1 MLGSFWRDKRGI
13 SEVIASLILILVVSA
28 AGVILYTYSLNT
40 FSSTG
45 SSFQLQTSLRE
56 EQARERLVITAVWW
70 DAVDLLNV
78 TVLNYGK
85 IDLVIDTVYIDG
97 TQVSEYSS
105 GRGEVVRTGELI
117 PVKFTSPVSIQ
128 DGQTYEIIVVS
139 ERGNKN
145 VVYWEV

>member
-70 DAVDLLNV
+70 DTVDLLNV

-97 TQVSEYSS
+97 TQVSEYSN

>member
-1 MLGSFWRDKRGI
+1 VLGSFWRDKRGI

-45 SSFQLQTSLRE
+45 SSFQLRTSFRE
-56 EQARERLVITAVWW
+56 EQARERLVITTVWW
-70 DAVDLLNV
+70 NTVDLLNV

-97 TQVSEYSS
+97 TKVSEYSG

-117 PVKFTSPVSIQ
+117 PVKFTSPVLIE

-145 VVYWEV
+145 AVYWEV

>member
-45 SSFQLQTSLRE
+45 SSFQLRTGLRE

-70 DAVDLLNV
+70 DTSDLLNV

-97 TQVSEYSS
+97 TRVSEYSD

-117 PVKFTSPVSIQ
+117 SVKFTSPVPIE
-128 DGQTYEIIVVS
+128 DEQTYEIIVVS
-139 ERGNKN
+139 ERGSKN

>member
-45 SSFQLQTSLRE
+45 SSFQLRTSLRE

-70 DAVDLLNV
+70 DTVDLLNV

-97 TQVSEYSS
+97 TRVFEYSD

-117 PVKFTSPVSIQ
+117 SVKFTSPVPIE
-128 DGQTYEIIVVS
+128 DEQTYEITVVS
-139 ERGNKN
+139 KRGSKN